1 MASVN
6 SDTFRHVPMSAPL
19 CTMNSLRIHTAGM
32 NVKRADTRAI
42 TCRAPAGRPCARVG
56 DVVHTYCLGE
66 ARRIQAGEPKSRRQ
80 ALRLA
85 GAVLVGSTISY
96 PAAAPAKA
104 WDLWGP
110 TGGEKKLNLS
120 VEEVKV
126 RRL

>member
-1 MASVN
+1 
-6 SDTFRHVPMSAPL
+6 MSAPL

-96 PAAAPAKA
+96 PAVPPAKA
-104 WDLWGP
+104 IPLAPLGVYGQEHMEAR
-110 TGGEKKLNLS
+110 TGGEKKLTLS
-120 VEEVKV
+120 VEQVKV